1 MGGILFG
8 IILIL
13 IGLSALTG
21 LPFFGIFFA
30 LALIALGI
38 RMIVRRS
45 PRGAWHWDEAQSSSD
60 ERSIDEVAV
69 FSALNK
75 SFTAQ
80 SFKGGKIVVVFGGGE
95 IDLTQAKAESEE
107 VHLDVSSVFGGIEI
121 IVPKEW
127 KVKSTANV
135 FLGSVDIHQAHG
147 GEGATTLVL
156 HGDAVFGGIEVR
168 K

>member
-1 MGGILFG
+1 MGGLIFG

-45 PRGAWHWDEAQSSSD
+45 PRGAWHWDEAQTASGD
-60 ERSIDEVAV
+60 RSIDEVAV

-75 SFTAQ
+75 SFTTQ
-80 SFKGGKIVVVFGGGE
+80 SFKGGKIVVVFGGGT
-95 IDLTQAKAESEE
+95 IDLTQAKAEGE

-127 KVKSTANV
+127 KVTSTANA
-135 FLGSVDIHQAHG
+135 FIGDVDIHQAHG

-156 HGDAVFGGIEVR
+156 HGDAVFGGIEV
-168 K
+168 KK